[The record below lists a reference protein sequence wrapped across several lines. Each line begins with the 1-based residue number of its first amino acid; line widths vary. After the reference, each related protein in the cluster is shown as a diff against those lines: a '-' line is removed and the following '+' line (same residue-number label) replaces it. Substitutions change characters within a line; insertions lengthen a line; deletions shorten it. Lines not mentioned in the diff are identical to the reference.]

1 MTIIQEIENQIE
13 LIELG
18 QTLQITLSNKLQQC

>member
-1 MTIIQEIENQIE
+1 MRIIQEIENQIE
-13 LIELG
+13 LIELR

>member
-13 LIELG
+13 LIELR